1 MLRENAAVAE
11 QLCGCVSGSDVECGL
26 DWSVFD
32 FLGGGVGLFYLA
44 STHRFIIIFFL

>member
-26 DWSVFD
+26 DWSVFA
-32 FLGGGVGLFYLA
+32 FLGGGLA
-44 STHRFIIIFFL
+44 FFI